1 MAKAMKKRL
10 VLLLIVCMIG
20 LASVLTACGSGNSNS
35 NSNSTDGN
43 QKASSNNSASGDQN
57 EQAAEKV
64 DGPPVEISIM
74 SDFYSPEPPKDDDRI
89 RKDIERTT
97 NTKLNITWVSPNN
110 YSDKTNVTLAS
121 GDMPDLLLIRDMFQS
136 QVRKMA
142 DQGAFWD
149 LTPYIK
155 DYPNLNA
162 LPAESWKNTELKGK
176 NYGIPFPRPLY
187 GTEGMPIVRKDWL
200 DQLGIEPPRSL
211 DEIYNVL
218 KAFSENDLDG
228 NGKIDTIAMTAA
240 VNQNNMGSLS
250 WVEHVL
256 NGNYGQWQE
265 QGGKLIDMTF
275 EPGTRD
281 ALVWLA
287 KLYSEGLLAP
297 DFPTLKGSQVR
308 EGITTSKSG
317 MFSEALKP
325 TWLLT
330 GQMRATNPKADLL
343 AIPYLE
349 GPHGNYAP
357 MGSGA
362 WGFWVIPSTVP
373 EEKMKQILAFMD
385 YGASQ
390 EGSVLANF
398 GIEGEHYT
406 VQDGM
411 YLFTEKASEYTGIIF
426 PIFQSIDKYAFAYQ
440 TGIPADF
447 LKRNMEIID
456 EQEKYAMGNPGT
468 GLNSE
473 TYNLVGLD
481 YAKRTQDLKTK
492 IILGREPIEAWD
504 SYVADLKADAQYQQ
518 IIAEMNEDYLS
529 R

>member
-1 MAKAMKKRL
+1 MAKAKMRL
-10 VLLLIVCMIG
+10 MIMLIACLFG
-20 LASVLTACGSGNSNS
+20 LASLLSACGGNGTSGSNA
-35 NSNSTDGN
+35 
-43 QKASSNNSASGDQN
+43 ASSDNSAGNIKEETGGDKTVSQ
-57 EQAAEKV
+57 
-64 DGPPVEISIM
+64 PVEISIM
-74 SDFYSPEPPKDDDRI
+74 SDFYSPEPPRDDDRI
-89 RKDIERTT
+89 RKDIEQIT

-110 YSDKTNVTLAS
+110 YADKTNVTLAS

-162 LPAESWKNTELKGK
+162 LPKESWKNTELKGK

-187 GTEGMPIVRKDWL
+187 GTEGMPIIRKDWL
-200 DQLGIEPPRSL
+200 DKLGLQSPKNL
-211 DEIYNVL
+211 DDIYTVI

-228 NGKIDTIAMTAA
+228 NGQNDTIGLTAA
-240 VNQNNMGSLS
+240 VPQNNMGSLS
-250 WVEHVL
+250 WVEYVL
-256 NGNYGQWQE
+256 NGNYGQWKE
-265 QGGKLIDMTF
+265 QDGKLIDTTF

-281 ALVWLA
+281 ALVWLT
-287 KLYSEGLLAP
+287 KLYREGLLAP
-297 DFPTLKGSQVR
+297 DFPTLKTSQVR
-308 EGITTSKSG
+308 ENITTSKSG

-330 GQMRATNPKADLL
+330 GQMRATNPEADLL

-373 EEKMKQILAFMD
+373 EVKMKQILAFMD

-504 SYVADLKADAQYQQ
+504 NYVADLMVDAQYQQ

-529 R
+529 RQGG

>member
-1 MAKAMKKRL
+1 MKKSRERTRIAL
-10 VLLLIVCMIG
+10 AACLIGFSTVL
-20 LASVLTACGSGNSNS
+20 AACGGNEGAGAVGGGEPNAA
-35 NSNSTDGN
+35 D
-43 QKASSNNSASGDQN
+43 KATTGGQEESAG
-57 EQAAEKV
+57 EARTAL
-64 DGPPVEISIM
+64 PLEISIM
-74 SDFYSPEPPKDDDRI
+74 SDFYSPEPPRDDDPI
-89 RKDIERTT
+89 RKEIERIT

-110 YSDKTNVTLAS
+110 YADKTNVTLVS
-121 GDMPDLLLIRDMFQS
+121 GDMPDLLLIRDMFSS

-155 DYPNLNA
+155 DYPNLSA
-162 LPAESWKNTELKGK
+162 LPEDSWKNTELSGK
-176 NYGIPFPRPLY
+176 NYGIPFYRPLY

-200 DQLGIEPPRSL
+200 DKLGLQQPKSL
-211 DEIYNVL
+211 DDIYNIM
-218 KAFSENDLDG
+218 KAFTEKDPDG
-228 NGKIDTIAMTAA
+228 NGQPDTIGMTAA

-250 WVEHVL
+250 WVEYVL
-256 NGNYGQWQE
+256 NGNYGQWKAQD
-265 QGGKLIDMTF
+265 GKLIDTTF
-275 EPGTRD
+275 EPGTRE

-287 KLYSEGLLAP
+287 KVYEEGLLAP
-297 DFPTLKGSQVR
+297 DFPTLKTSQVR
-308 EGITTSKSG
+308 EAITTGKAG
-317 MFSEALKP
+317 LFSEALKP

-330 GQMRATNPKADLL
+330 GQMRATNPEADLL

-349 GPHGNYAP
+349 GPHGKYAP
-357 MGSGA
+357 KGSGA
-362 WGFWVIPSTVP
+362 WGFWVIPSKVS

-390 EGSVLANF
+390 EGSVTANF
-398 GIEGEHYT
+398 GFEGEHHT

-411 YLFTEKASEYTGIIF
+411 YLFTEKAKEYTGVIF

-456 EQEKYAMGNPGT
+456 EQEKYAMGNPAV
-468 GLNSE
+468 GLDSE

-481 YAKRTQDLKTK
+481 YAKRIQDLKTK

-504 SYVADLKADAQYQQ
+504 QYVNELKANAEYQRM
-518 IIAEMNEDYLS
+518 IDEFNEDFL
-529 R
+529 RRQGK